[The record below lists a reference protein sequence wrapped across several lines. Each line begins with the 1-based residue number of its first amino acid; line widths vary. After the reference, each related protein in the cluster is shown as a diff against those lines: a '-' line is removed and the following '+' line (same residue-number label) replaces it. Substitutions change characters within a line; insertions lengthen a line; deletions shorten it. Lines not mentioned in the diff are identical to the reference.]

1 MSVSLEEAK
10 LHLRI
15 EADEDE
21 EDGLITG
28 SIEAAEGYIAEYLG
42 DDLPEPMPAP
52 VRAAVLLLVGDLYE
66 HRERQAIIG
75 AGGFQQNPTFQLLLN
90 PYRSSEVF

>member
-10 LHLRI
+10 AHLRLI
-15 EADEDE
+15 DEDDA

-28 SIEAAEGYIAEYLG
+28 LIEAAVGYVSEYLG

-52 VRAAVLLLVGDLYE
+52 VRAAVLLLVADLFE
-66 HRERQAIIG
+66 NRERQSVG
-75 AGGFQQNPTFQLLLN
+75 VGSYQQNPTFQLLLN
-90 PYRSSEVF
+90 PYRSNEVF